1 MGWQIYY
8 SPEAIRTM
16 DKLDPPESRRIAR
29 YMRER
34 ISILDDPRSVGKALR
49 GSTWGDCWRY
59 RCGDYRIIV
68 DIVDREILINV
79 LRVGNRK
86 DVY

>member
-8 SPEAIRTM
+8 SPEAIRAL
-16 DKLDPPESRRIAR
+16 DKLDSHEAR
-29 YMRER
+29 KLTNYMRDR
-34 ISILDDPRSVGKALR
+34 ISTLDDPRSVGKALK

-68 DIVDREILINV
+68 NIRDREILINV

-86 DVY
+86 SVY